1 MVTSPSR
8 LVLQDA
14 DHATIVLE
22 QCLLHLGPMVQTKPQ
37 ELRCRKH
44 SAGVGEWVVWWQCV
58 TTGLVRPVV
67 SGVGTRG

>member
-1 MVTSPSR
+1 MASR
-8 LVLQDA
+8 RRR
-14 DHATIVLE
+14 HTPE
-22 QCLLHLGPMVQTKPQ
+22 QIIRKLREGEKQLGQG
-37 ELRCRKH
+37 KH